1 VLGGEVLW
9 RAWETRLVPWHIIGR
24 LVIAFAPAG
33 LVTAAL
39 TLLSH
44 NDPQLAS
51 WLEQGNTY
59 TPPAWGMV
67 NLYGP
72 VWLLAFAGAW
82 YALRQRQATWRGV
95 VLWFVVVLG
104 LIYVPVNFQ
113 RRFMEGWHVPVTI
126 LAVPGWSY
134 QLAPALRHR
143 LTARSVRMLLVI
155 GLMLVVASPARTLI
169 TLTRYVLQRQE
180 DPFVYAH
187 TDERGAI
194 VWLSAHATPDEVVL
208 SSFYSGNWLPAR
220 APVRSFVGHWSL
232 TPKMAARLADVTR
245 FFDANAPDAERSAL
259 LASFGVDYVYVGPDE
274 RALGSFDPSRA
285 PYLALVYD
293 SPGVQLYRV
302 TLLAP

>member
-1 VLGGEVLW
+1 MKAAGSGRYDRHHTPLW
-9 RAWETRLVPWHIIGR
+9 
-24 LVIAFAPAG
+24 
-33 LVTAAL
+33 
-39 TLLSH
+39 
-44 NDPQLAS
+44 
-51 WLEQGNTY
+51 
-59 TPPAWGMV
+59 
-67 NLYGP
+67 

-113 RRFMEGWHVPVTI
+113 RRFTEGWHVPVTI